1 MHGAG
6 LVVAL
11 QALLARQT
19 AQPTALCT
27 APSCLPAAVLCAPS
41 LVARVLRA
49 SASPPPS
56 PPRHGE
62 VPEALVKWSLRDGS
76 HPRPPMAMPAD
87 LEKAM
92 VAHAFTTYDRK
103 VGALLPPVGQATA

>member
-1 MHGAG
+1 M
-6 LVVAL
+6 
-11 QALLARQT
+11 
-19 AQPTALCT
+19 
-27 APSCLPAAVLCAPS
+27 
-41 LVARVLRA
+41 
-49 SASPPPS
+49 
-56 PPRHGE
+56 
-62 VPEALVKWSLRDGS
+62 PEALVKWSLRDGS